1 MKTRAYLP
9 VGTSG
14 NVKNVIVNKGDVLE
28 LCTGE
33 KVTFT
38 EMKRV
43 RFVGKFTE
51 TGKGVYFPI
60 YRNKYDSTPYVVK
73 VTGEKDKKVL
83 ANRVKPTGL
92 KYGNLFALEGH
103 KETFMFVGKEIKRGK
118 EKLVGIDLATSRR
131 FTIDVGMTLVKV
143 NVPKVKKENPAIV

>member
-9 VGTSG
+9 VGTSE
-14 NVKNVIVNKGDVLE
+14 NNTRVLVNKGDVLE
-28 LCTGE
+28 LVSGE

-43 RFVGKFTE
+43 RFIGKMTD
-51 TGKGVYFPI
+51 TGKGISVPI
-60 YRNKYDSTPYVVK
+60 YRNKYDETPYVVK

-83 ANRVKPTGL
+83 SSRVKPTGL

-103 KETFMFVGKEIKRGK
+103 KETFMFVGTELKRGIN
-118 EKLVGIDLATSRR
+118 KLVGIDLATSRR
-131 FTIDVGMTLVKV
+131 FTIDPSFNLVKV
-143 NVPKVKKENPAIV
+143 NVPKIKRENPVKV

>member
-1 MKTRAYLP
+1 MKTSAYLP

-14 NVKNVIVNKGDVLE
+14 NVKRVLVNKGDVLE
-28 LCTGE
+28 LVSGE

-43 RFVGKFTE
+43 RFIGKYTA
-51 TGKGVYFPI
+51 TGKGVSVPI

-103 KETFMFVGKEIKRGK
+103 KETFMFIGTELKRGTQ
-118 EKLVGIDLATSRR
+118 KLVGIDLATSRR
-131 FTIDVGMTLVKV
+131 FTIDPSFNLVKV